1 MNAPTLE
8 QVKRIISANFTQVI
22 TAISLGQK
30 SEKDYERVKDI
41 ALDMQKKTV
50 EEVVLILK

>member
-41 ALDMQKKTV
+41 ALDMQRKTV
-50 EEVVLILK
+50 EEVALILK